1 MSQHAFEAAGQ
12 GNVVI
17 ILQTSGDFLLLFIG
31 EEASMLAVL
40 LGNVSSMHACGFY
53 LGKCRSNRII
63 ITVSK
68 GDICKHEK
76 SKLNVSGM
84 FFIVSGS
91 LLINEW

>member
-1 MSQHAFEAAGQ
+1 MSQHAFEAASQ

-17 ILQTSGDFLLLFIG
+17 IFQTSGDFLLLFIG
-31 EEASMLAVL
+31 VEASMLAVL
-40 LGNVSSMHACGFY
+40 LGNVSSVHVCGFY
-53 LGKCRSNRII
+53 LGKCCSNCIV